1 MYDALNPCFLTTREM
16 PRSSWR
22 VILDGFLNL
31 IYPESC
37 FVCASPTDRGHNCG
51 LCDDC
56 WRKILEL
63 RIVGPSCPSCG
74 MPLPGLAP
82 GSTSICLDCLQKVP
96 PYVGARSFGYYSMEM
111 RQLIHELKFNGRRNL
126 AELAAPLLA
135 RTLLDSWRRED
146 FDFITAV
153 PLHPARRRDR
163 GFNQSELLARSL
175 ASVVGIPEV
184 NTLRRVT
191 NTRPQI
197 GLSDT
202 QRQENVRNA
211 FRCAHPEKVTGKRIL
226 LIDDVMT
233 TGATVMWASQA
244 LLDAGA
250 EKVAVMTAAR
260 ALR

>member
-1 MYDALNPCFLTTREM
+1 MSNTLDAYSLTAREV
-16 PRSSWR
+16 PSSLWR
-22 VILDGFLNL
+22 GILDGFLNL
-31 IYPESC
+31 IYPEAC
-37 FVCASPTDRGHNCG
+37 FVCASPTDRRQDCG

-56 WRKILEL
+56 WKKVLEL
-63 RIVGPSCPSCG
+63 RIIGPSCPSCG
-74 MPLPGLAP
+74 VPLPGLAP
-82 GSTSICLDCLQKVP
+82 GATSICLECMQKAP
-96 PYVGARSFGYYSMEM
+96 PYFGARSFGYYSMEM

-135 RTLLDSWRRED
+135 RTLFDSWRRED

-153 PLHPARRRDR
+153 PLHPVRWRGR

-175 ASVVGIPEV
+175 ASMIGIPEV
-184 NTLRRVT
+184 NALRRAT
-191 NTRPQI
+191 DTRPQI

-211 FRCAHPEKVTGKRIL
+211 FRCAHPEKVAGKRIL

-233 TGATVMWASQA
+233 TGATVTWASQT

-250 EKVAVMTAAR
+250 EKVAVLTAAR
-260 ALR
+260 AIR